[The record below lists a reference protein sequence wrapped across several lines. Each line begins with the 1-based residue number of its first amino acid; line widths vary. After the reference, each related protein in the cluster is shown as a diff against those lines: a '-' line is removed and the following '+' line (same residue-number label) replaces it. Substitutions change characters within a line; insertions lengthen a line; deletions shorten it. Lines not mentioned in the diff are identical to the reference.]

1 MIRYLLPLFG
11 GMAVGLGLMFGFLY
25 YNPMS
30 TANTLSPIS
39 VTDNEVVRLNYSA
52 VVQDALIYTNDG
64 EAQIAPHPAKVQQ
77 LWEAPVRFTTAMVTV
92 LDDSRGQVAGIGV
105 KFSSRSEQTNILRGE
120 VLMDSVWHIYLPAR
134 GSLFMEQSENYWGYI
149 RDIVVPARWSS
160 GDNWRGSWLGNITA
174 GPGALGTAAVA
185 GGSGQFQYMIT
196 EGVESFS
203 AKAYSVEHGPVAMTG
218 ELAIEIPGGEDLYR
232 EADD

>member
-25 YNPMS
+25 YNPLL
-30 TANTLSPIS
+30 TANILSPIS

-52 VVQDALIYTNDG
+52 VAQDALIYTTDG

-77 LWEAPVRFTTAMVTV
+77 LWEAPVRLTTAMVTV
-92 LDDSRGQVAGIGV
+92 LNDSRGQVAGIGV

-120 VLMDSVWHIYLPAR
+120 ILMDSVWHIYLPAR
-134 GSLFMEQSENYWGYI
+134 GSLFMEQTENYWGYI

-218 ELAIEIPGGEDLYR
+218 ELAIEIPGSEDWFT

>member
-1 MIRYLLPLFG
+1 MRYLLPLFG
-11 GMAVGLGLMFGFLY
+11 GMAAGLGLMFGFLY
-25 YNPMS
+25 YNPLS

-52 VVQDALIYTNDG
+52 VARDALIYTNDG

-77 LWEAPVRFTTAMVTV
+77 LWEAPVRLTTAMVTV
-92 LDDSRGQVAGIGV
+92 LADSRGQVAGIGV

-149 RDIVVPARWSS
+149 RDIVLPARWSS

-196 EGVESFS
+196 EGVELFS

-218 ELAIEIPGGEDLYR
+218 ELAIEIPGSEDSLT

>member
-1 MIRYLLPLFG
+1 VIRYLLPLFG

-30 TANTLSPIS
+30 IANTLSPIS

-52 VVQDALIYTNDG
+52 VAQDLLIYTNDG
-64 EAQIAPHPAKVQQ
+64 DAQIAPHPAKVQQ
-77 LWEAPVRFTTAMVTV
+77 LWEGPVRHTTAMVTV
-92 LDDSRGQVAGIGV
+92 LADSRGQVAGIGV
-105 KFSSRSEQTNILRGE
+105 KFSSLSEQTNILRGE
-120 VLMDSVWHIYLPAR
+120 ILMDSVWHIYLPAR
-134 GSLFMEQSENYWGYI
+134 GSLFLEQSENYWGYI
-149 RDIVVPARWSS
+149 RDIVLPARWSS

-185 GGSGQFQYMIT
+185 GGSGQFQYMNT
-196 EGVESFS
+196 DGVESFS

-218 ELAIEIPGGEDLYR
+218 ELAIEIPGSEDLYR

>member
-1 MIRYLLPLFG
+1 M
-11 GMAVGLGLMFGFLY
+11 
-25 YNPMS
+25 
-30 TANTLSPIS
+30 
-39 VTDNEVVRLNYSA
+39 
-52 VVQDALIYTNDG
+52 
-64 EAQIAPHPAKVQQ
+64 
-77 LWEAPVRFTTAMVTV
+77 
-92 LDDSRGQVAGIGV
+92 
-105 KFSSRSEQTNILRGE
+105 
-120 VLMDSVWHIYLPAR
+120 MDRERHIYLPAR
-134 GSLFMEQSENYWGYI
+134 GSLFIEQSENYWGYI

-185 GGSGQFQYMIT
+185 GGSGQFQYMDT

>member
-1 MIRYLLPLFG
+1 LFG

-52 VVQDALIYTNDG
+52 VTQDALIYTNDG

-185 GGSGQFQYMIT
+185 GGSGQFQYMTT

-218 ELAIEIPGGEDLYR
+218 ELAIEIPGNEDLLT

>member
-52 VVQDALIYTNDG
+52 VTQDALIYTNDG

-77 LWEAPVRFTTAMVTV
+77 LWEEPVRFTTAMVTV

-134 GSLFMEQSENYWGYI
+134 GSLFIEQSENYWGYI

-218 ELAIEIPGGEDLYR
+218 ELAIELPGNEDSFA
-232 EADD
+232 ETDD

>member
-1 MIRYLLPLFG
+1 VIRYLLPLFG

-25 YNPMS
+25 YNPML

-52 VVQDALIYTNDG
+52 VAQDVLIYTNDG

-77 LWEAPVRFTTAMVTV
+77 LWEDPVQHTTAMATV
-92 LDDSRGQVAGIGV
+92 LNDSRGRVAGIGV
-105 KFSSRSEQTNILRGE
+105 KFSSPSEQTNILRGKI
-120 VLMDSVWHIYLPAR
+120 LTDSVWHIYLPAR
-134 GSLFMEQSENYWGYI
+134 GSLFIEQSENYWGYI

-185 GGSGQFQYMIT
+185 GGSGQFQYMNT

>member
-52 VVQDALIYTNDG
+52 VTQDALIYTNDG

-105 KFSSRSEQTNILRGE
+105 KFSSRSEQTDILRGE

-134 GSLFMEQSENYWGYI
+134 GSFFMEQSENYWGYI

-185 GGSGQFQYMIT
+185 GGSGQFQYMNT

-218 ELAIEIPGGEDLYR
+218 ELAIEIPGSEDFLT